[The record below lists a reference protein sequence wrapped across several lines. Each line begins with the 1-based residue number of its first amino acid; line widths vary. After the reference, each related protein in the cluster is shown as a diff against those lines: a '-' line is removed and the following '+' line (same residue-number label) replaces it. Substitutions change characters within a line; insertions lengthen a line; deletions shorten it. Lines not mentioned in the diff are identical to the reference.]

1 MRFAPEGLLILCGAG
16 FTDGDGR
23 SGGRVFAESMGRIIG
38 RVRAFGGGF
47 PTRPDS
53 SRSGRCAR
61 LELPISLAAMC
72 SRSIYGWTVTARAHT
87 MNAPA
92 SMPVAVEFMSWLKY
106 RLEKE
111 ICRREY
117 EAWAARENLKRR
129 RREMMTRVASQ
140 AVAVLIAGLSG
151 FLLTAAAWL

>member
-1 MRFAPEGLLILCGAG
+1 
-16 FTDGDGR
+16 
-23 SGGRVFAESMGRIIG
+23 
-38 RVRAFGGGF
+38 
-47 PTRPDS
+47 
-53 SRSGRCAR
+53 
-61 LELPISLAAMC
+61 
-72 SRSIYGWTVTARAHT
+72 

-117 EAWAARENLKRR
+117 EAWAARENQKRR
-129 RREMMTRVASQ
+129 RRELMARVASQ